1 MFEDVLGV
9 EGEAQQSKGSYV
21 VTMEC
26 SENVV
31 QKKEQ
36 QQQKNN
42 PSLPPILPPFGP
54 CLFILLNEN
63 SPWVWPLA

>member
-1 MFEDVLGV
+1 MFEEVLRV

-26 SENVV
+26 SAYVV
-31 QKKEQ
+31 KK
-36 QQQKNN
+36 KN
-42 PSLPPILPPFGP
+42 LPLILPPFGP
-54 CLFILLNEN
+54 CLFILLYEN

>member
-1 MFEDVLGV
+1 MFKEVVGV

-31 QKKEQ
+31 KKIII
-36 QQQKNN
+36 
-42 PSLPPILPPFGP
+42 SLPLILPPFGP
-54 CLFILLNEN
+54 CLRLCGLN
-63 SPWVWPLA
+63 WYIVAL